1 MNVFP
6 SSSTKTLYLRS
17 VRCKARSSSITRRI
31 CSWFCAAYA
40 ACTTYRLVVMIIWT
54 PLLGAFH
61 FFAPL
66 ACWRGVV
73 GMSQEMV
80 HWRRGKES
88 SQESRREKPKMQ
100 PEDLQARWKAQGEE
114 IFAAVAQWRA
124 AHPQATL
131 AEIEQAVDEQ
141 MNRLRARMIEQA
153 AQASA
158 AAEREASQGLV
169 CEQCGQALQARGR
182 ARRRWQT
189 HGGQQVEVERT
200 YVTCPQCGGGFFPP
214 G

>member
-1 MNVFP
+1 
-6 SSSTKTLYLRS
+6 
-17 VRCKARSSSITRRI
+17 
-31 CSWFCAAYA
+31 
-40 ACTTYRLVVMIIWT
+40 
-54 PLLGAFH
+54 
-61 FFAPL
+61 
-66 ACWRGVV
+66 
-73 GMSQEMV
+73 
-80 HWRRGKES
+80 
-88 SQESRREKPKMQ
+88 MQ
-100 PEDLQARWKAQGEE
+100 PEDLQQHWKEQAEE
-114 IFAAVAQWRA
+114 AVLTVAQWRG

-141 MNRLRARMIEQA
+141 MNRLRARLIEQA

-158 AAEREASQGLV
+158 AADSEASQGLV

-189 HGGQQVEVERT
+189 QGGQQVEVERT

>member
-1 MNVFP
+1 M
-6 SSSTKTLYLRS
+6 K
-17 VRCKARSSSITRRI
+17 
-31 CSWFCAAYA
+31 
-40 ACTTYRLVVMIIWT
+40 
-54 PLLGAFH
+54 
-61 FFAPL
+61 
-66 ACWRGVV
+66 
-73 GMSQEMV
+73 
-80 HWRRGKES
+80 
-88 SQESRREKPKMQ
+88 
-100 PEDLQARWKAQGEE
+100 PEDLQQHWKEQGEQ
-114 IFAAVAQWRA
+114 ALTAVAQWRV

-141 MNRLRARMIEQA
+141 MNRLRAQLIAQA

-158 AAEREASQGLV
+158 SAESEASQGLV
-169 CEQCGQALQARGR
+169 CEQCGQSLQARGR